1 MAVSSCLHSPH
12 LHQTSVTK
20 TKNKKQ
26 KIPSSEISSCWIFF
40 FFFCGWSCERSTCFF
55 RNLDQ
60 PNATVHS
67 RVGDPKGSLMSTE
80 FRVSIS
86 TELHV
91 AVTAFVSLGC
101 CSTPNALLVL
111 PTRQCSNLGSH
122 SEMREFNIMDLH

>member
-1 MAVSSCLHSPH
+1 MPLLFTFCLTYTYPI
-12 LHQTSVTK
+12 L
-20 TKNKKQ
+20 
-26 KIPSSEISSCWIFF
+26 
-40 FFFCGWSCERSTCFF
+40 
-55 RNLDQ
+55 
-60 PNATVHS
+60 A
-67 RVGDPKGSLMSTE
+67 GSLMSTE